1 MQIHNIAAY
10 KFVAVPDR
18 ETLRPVLL
26 ERCQLLGLKG
36 TILLAEEGINF
47 NLAGSQSAT
56 GAILSFLRED
66 ERFGGRFAD
75 LDIKESV
82 SQRQP
87 FGKMI
92 VRIPKE
98 IITMRHPM
106 IRPEGGRAQAV
117 DPIALKR
124 WLSQGHDDEG
134 RAIVLLDTRNN
145 YEVNI
150 GTFEGA
156 LQFGI
161 EIFSQFPDAVRKA
174 VSDPGQKLEEKTIVT
189 FCTGGVRC
197 EKAALFMNELNLK
210 RVYQLD
216 GGILNYFE
224 KVGGDHWRGECFV
237 FDERIAVDPALRPTT
252 KDYGVQDAKV
262 YRQPKTASS
271 LG

>member
-10 KFVAVPDR
+10 KFVALPDR
-18 ETLRPVLL
+18 EILRPVLL
-26 ERCQLLGLKG
+26 ERCEELGLKG

-47 NLAGSQSAT
+47 NLAGSEGAT
-56 GAILSFLRED
+56 RAILAFLRD
-66 ERFGGRFAD
+66 EARFAGRFAD

-82 SQRQP
+82 SGKQP

-92 VRIPKE
+92 VRMPKE

-106 IRPEGGRAQAV
+106 IRPEGGRAPAV
-117 DPIALKR
+117 DPATLKL
-124 WLSQGHDDEG
+124 WLEQGHDDEG
-134 RAIVLLDTRNN
+134 REIVLIDTRND

-156 LQFGI
+156 LDFGI

-174 VSDPGQKLEEKTIVT
+174 ASDPVQKLEEKTVVT

-224 KVGGDHWRGECFV
+224 KVGGDHWKGECFV
-237 FDERIAVDPALRPTT
+237 FDERVAVDPELRPTS
-252 KDYGVQDAKV
+252 KDYGVQNAKV
-262 YRQPKTASS
+262 YRSQT
-271 LG
+271 LGD